1 MRRWLAFTLVV
12 LAVGLLAAC
21 GSSGKKENA
30 QTLPPAPALTVPGG
44 EEAPPLTGSDSG
56 ATGTTGATGATGSS
70 SPSSGTGGGSAP
82 STQAPANTVGNAGG
96 GAQAPSSDGG
106 GNKQT
111 TTAPSGGAQAPSSQK
126 GLSDF
131 CKQNPGACQSK

>member
-1 MRRWLAFTLVV
+1 MRRWLALTLVV
-12 LAVGLLAAC
+12 VALGLLVSAC
-21 GSSGKKENA
+21 GGSGSKENA

-44 EEAPPLTGSDSG
+44 EEAPPIDNSTG

-70 SPSSGTGGGSAP
+70 SPSSNAP
-82 STQAPANTVGNAGG
+82 SSNSPSSNAPATTVGNAGG
-96 GAQAPSSDGG
+96 GAQAPSS
-106 GNKQT
+106 NNNNQA

-131 CKQNPGACQSK
+131 CKQNPGAC